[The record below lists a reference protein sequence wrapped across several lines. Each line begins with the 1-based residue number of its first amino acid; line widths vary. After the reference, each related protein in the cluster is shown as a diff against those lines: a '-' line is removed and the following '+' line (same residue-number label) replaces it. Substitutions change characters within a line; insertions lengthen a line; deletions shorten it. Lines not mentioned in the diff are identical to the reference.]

1 MAPILPTAG
10 ETLNKDGLAGIL
22 QGFLGLLMIRVKSH
36 ISVGTPTDFCQD
48 VARLTDEHGIS
59 TVVFPWDAGTTH
71 PSAQLARVE
80 KLMETTQ
87 PQVCL
92 CVRRPSGRGMFPVSC
107 GVY

>member
-1 MAPILPTAG
+1 
-10 ETLNKDGLAGIL
+10 
-22 QGFLGLLMIRVKSH
+22 MIRVKSH

-59 TVVFPWDAGTTH
+59 TVVFPWDTGTTH

-87 PQVCL
+87 PQVC
-92 CVRRPSGRGMFPVSC
+92 CVFDVRPGAGCFRFRVAFIENGVGR
-107 GVY
+107 